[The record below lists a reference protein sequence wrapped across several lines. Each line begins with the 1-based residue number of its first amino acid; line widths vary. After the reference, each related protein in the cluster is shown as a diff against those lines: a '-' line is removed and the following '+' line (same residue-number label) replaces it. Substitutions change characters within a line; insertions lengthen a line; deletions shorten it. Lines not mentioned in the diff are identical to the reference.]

1 MLMLAFTFARTGLY
15 FDNQQR
21 ASTMENTDTS
31 MKRVMTYL
39 FAGLFGVFFSI
50 ILLANTIA

>member
-1 MLMLAFTFARTGLY
+1 MLAFTFALTGLY